1 MPIFRKSTEQ
11 VLFIHIPKCG
21 GSSIE
26 KVLSSSSDE
35 TLLFGLNE
43 FQCSP
48 QHFHGKLL
56 QALIPNSDGINSFS
70 VVRHPI
76 LRFISEHQYRNRLRI
91 KHKKKPMQLD
101 EDAKHCIF
109 EYKAN
114 PFIYDNHIRPQIEYP
129 LRNTK
134 LFTLENGLEAPIS
147 FALKLLSGG
156 QDSEAEKI
164 PFEKKSPT
172 SDIVINCKTLLR
184 LQEFYY
190 HDFEFLGYSRL
201 RMKPSERIS
210 FKELKIALTE
220 QLTVSNFNSDVVTEY
235 HKSLSKS
242 KLNEL
247 MEFGEKVTR
256 NAIKKISYPFVSKQ

>member
-1 MPIFRKSTEQ
+1 MPIFRKNTEQ

-21 GSSIE
+21 GSSVE
-26 KVLSSSSDE
+26 KVLSSLSDE
-35 TLLFGLNE
+35 TFLFGLGE

-56 QALIPNSDGINSFS
+56 QALIPNSGGINSFS
-70 VVRHPI
+70 VVRHPL

-91 KHKKKPMQLD
+91 MYNLKPMQLD

-109 EYKAN
+109 EYKVN

-134 LFTLENGLEAPIS
+134 LFTLESGLEAPIS
-147 FALKLLSGG
+147 FALKLLNGD
-156 QDSEAEKI
+156 QCSEAEKI
-164 PFEKKSPT
+164 PFEKRSPT
-172 SDIVINCKTLLR
+172 PDIVINCKTLLR

-190 HDFEFLGYSRL
+190 HDFEFLGYTRL

-220 QLTVSNFNSDVVTEY
+220 KLTVNSFDNDVVSEY
-235 HKSLSKS
+235 YKSLSKN

-256 NAIKKISYPFVSKQ
+256 YAIKRIAYPFVSKN